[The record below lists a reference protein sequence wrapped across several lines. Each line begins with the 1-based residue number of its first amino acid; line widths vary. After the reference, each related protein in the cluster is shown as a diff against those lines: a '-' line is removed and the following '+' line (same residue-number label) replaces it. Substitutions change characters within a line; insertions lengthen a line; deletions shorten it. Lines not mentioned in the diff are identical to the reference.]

1 MVPWWGWVIIVA
13 VLAALVPIKLK
24 VFKKI
29 LAGKVFGLPPRPFPS
44 LVRLED

>member
-24 VFKKI
+24 AFKKI
-29 LAGKVFGLPPRPFPS
+29 LADKGRPRQTPK
-44 LVRLED
+44 E

>member
-1 MVPWWGWVIIVA
+1 VVPWWGWVIIVA

-29 LAGKVFGLPPRPFPS
+29 LAGKNRQSQTP
-44 LVRLED
+44 EE